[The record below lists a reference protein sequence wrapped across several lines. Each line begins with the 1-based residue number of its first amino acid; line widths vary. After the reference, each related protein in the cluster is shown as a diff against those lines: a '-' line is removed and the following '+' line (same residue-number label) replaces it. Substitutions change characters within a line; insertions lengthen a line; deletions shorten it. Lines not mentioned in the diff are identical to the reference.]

1 MNMASSKRKNYYA
14 IAGANGF
21 GAYSDY
27 NKVEISRKFLKNFRC
42 KGCKTFEEAKQTAIN
57 IYHEIRGTVP
67 ETGEA
72 NKITSM
78 NWCYRTDI

>member
-1 MNMASSKRKNYYA
+1 MASSKRKNYYA
-14 IAGANGF
+14 IAGVNGF

-57 IYHEIRGTVP
+57 IYHEIRGPISVGKVLEP
-67 ETGEA
+67 
-72 NKITSM
+72 IISM
-78 NWCYRTDI
+78 NWFYRTDF

>member
-1 MNMASSKRKNYYA
+1 MASSKRKNYYA

-27 NKVEISRKFLKNFRC
+27 KKVEISRKFLKNFRC

-57 IYHEIRGTVP
+57 IYHEIRGTMP
-67 ETGEA
+67 EAGEVS
-72 NKITSM
+72 KIIVM
-78 NWCYRTDI
+78 NWCYRTDL